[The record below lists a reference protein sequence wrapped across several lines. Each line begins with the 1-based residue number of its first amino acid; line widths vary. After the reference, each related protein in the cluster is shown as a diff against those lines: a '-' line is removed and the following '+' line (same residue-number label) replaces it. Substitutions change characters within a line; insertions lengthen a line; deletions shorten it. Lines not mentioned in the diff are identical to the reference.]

1 MHCYTHEDCL
11 GGSVPVALRV
21 RAASGPWRVWQ
32 PPVPLPPQL
41 FDKIIILSQGELVF
55 CGSPGELLSFFT
67 SCGYP
72 CPEHSNP
79 FDFYGQ
85 SSSSPSVLQATL
97 AFLPWKAEGH
107 SDVYVLYMYVFIC
120 IYACIHVYACMHV
133 CICGWVGGLPCQS
146 CQSGG
151 N

>member
-1 MHCYTHEDCL
+1 MACL
-11 GGSVPVALRV
+11 VTPRSLA
-21 RAASGPWRVWQ
+21 
-32 PPVPLPPQL
+32 PQI

-85 SSSSPSVLQATL
+85 SSSSPSVLQATP
-97 AFLPWKAEGH
+97 AFLLWKAEGH
-107 SDVYVLYMYVFIC
+107 QMYTCIC
-120 IYACIHVYACMHV
+120 MCVYACMHV
-133 CICGWVGGLPCQS
+133 HMYMCVCIYACIRGWGGGLPCQS